1 MAETFALVTPSYWRD
16 LEQCRLL
23 VESVD
28 RWVPESVPHYLVVTR
43 ADRPLFEP
51 MAGSRRKIIVVE
63 DILPW
68 WLIRLHVKSP
78 IWLSLRTRPVK
89 NWIVQQIVK
98 FAVPAVVTEDVLYYA
113 DSDMFFVKPFDP
125 AGQQRDGATPLFDET
140 GQSGLI
146 PDNMLW
152 QNLSADLLGLPRLD
166 EDDDNYVDQLV
177 PMRRDL
183 MLSMLARVEAAT
195 GKPWQVAIAR
205 LWRFSEYT
213 LYGVYCQRVA
223 TEGGFV
229 AGRQAAGEQLLGHR
243 AARPSR
249 ARGDERCGRA
259 TPGRRDDIGEVAHA
273 E

>member
-125 AGQQRDGATPLFDET
+125 AGHSAT
-140 GQSGLI
+140 
-146 PDNMLW
+146 
-152 QNLSADLLGLPRLD
+152 A
-166 EDDDNYVDQLV
+166 
-177 PMRRDL
+177 RRRCL
-183 MLSMLARVEAAT
+183 T
-195 GKPWQVAIAR
+195 
-205 LWRFSEYT
+205 
-213 LYGVYCQRVA
+213 
-223 TEGGFV
+223 
-229 AGRQAAGEQLLGHR
+229 
-243 AARPSR
+243 RPGS
-249 ARGDERCGRA
+249 
-259 TPGRRDDIGEVAHA
+259 PG
-273 E
+273 

>member
-1 MAETFALVTPSYWRD
+1 M
-16 LEQCRLL
+16 
-23 VESVD
+23 
-28 RWVPESVPHYLVVTR
+28 
-43 ADRPLFEP
+43 
-51 MAGSRRKIIVVE
+51 
-63 DILPW
+63 
-68 WLIRLHVKSP
+68 
-78 IWLSLRTRPVK
+78 
-89 NWIVQQIVK
+89 
-98 FAVPAVVTEDVLYYA
+98 
-113 DSDMFFVKPFDP
+113 
-125 AGQQRDGATPLFDET
+125 FDET

-223 TEGGFV
+223 TE
-229 AGRQAAGEQLLGHR
+229 AALWRDGRLRVNNLGHR

-259 TPGRRDDIGEVAHA
+259 HQVAAMISANRTRRVS
-273 E
+273 